1 MNKVKFREY
10 QKKHNNGY
18 IETNLI
24 AYVDITTTARNI
36 FGNIV
41 RGAYQVISEYNE
53 LNETRENWKQLCK
66 NMSVNVSENYIEVDN
81 ENHVIIE
88 FTNGNIVEFFSSE
101 WGHIT
106 KSDELI

>member
-1 MNKVKFREY
+1 MNKVKFKEY

-18 IETNLI
+18 IETDLI
-24 AYVDITTTARNI
+24 AYVDITTAAKDI

-41 RGAYQVISEYNE
+41 KEAYQVISEYNE
-53 LNETRENWKQLCK
+53 LNETKENWKRLCK
-66 NMSVNVSENYIEVDN
+66 NMSVNVSKNHIEVDN
-81 ENHVIIE
+81 ENYVIIE

-106 KSDELI
+106 KSDGFI